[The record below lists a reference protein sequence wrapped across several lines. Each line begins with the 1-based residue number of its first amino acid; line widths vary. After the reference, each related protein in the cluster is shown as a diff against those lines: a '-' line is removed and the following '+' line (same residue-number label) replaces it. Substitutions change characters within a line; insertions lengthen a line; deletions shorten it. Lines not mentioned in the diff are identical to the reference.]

1 MRDAP
6 GSGLL
11 VNGGSVKGRGWCS
24 IDAARAQPHFHGR
37 MATTSARI
45 GTAQQL
51 MRALFGHSVV
61 LAGDHLGHDNVV
73 GAIEEVTAI
82 YGHKRAPLWRGIIPT
97 SRARLMGFG
106 IALRH
111 GAHLLAES
119 RYHSADSLRLP
130 GRKFNLIYISSA
142 SDLGV
147 SRSGRPRPPCLR
159 LIPRADTVEGRPDG
173 HGGQDYVAH

>member
-1 MRDAP
+1 VGMGTPKQCMR
-6 GSGLL
+6 SML
-11 VNGGSVKGRGWCS
+11 R
-24 IDAARAQPHFHGR
+24 
-37 MATTSARI
+37 
-45 GTAQQL
+45 
-51 MRALFGHSVV
+51 HSVV

-97 SRARLMGFG
+97 SRARLMGSG
-106 IALRH
+106 LHSDMALIS
-111 GAHLLAES
+111 S
-119 RYHSADSLRLP
+119 RSRDIIRAASLRLF

-159 LIPRADTVEGRPDG
+159 LIPRADTVGGRPDG